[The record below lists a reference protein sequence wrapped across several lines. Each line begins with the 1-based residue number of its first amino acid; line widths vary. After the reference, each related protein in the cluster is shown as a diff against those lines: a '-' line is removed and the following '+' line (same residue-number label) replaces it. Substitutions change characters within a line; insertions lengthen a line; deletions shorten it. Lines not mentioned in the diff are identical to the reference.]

1 MQIGQKYHCRIVQQA
16 TGKKVVGNRLKT
28 KVYKQ
33 GTMIDLTC
41 VNGSSVPNGYMPTF
55 LTNDGYN
62 IPKLSVYPLQMI
74 ANTRDQ
80 QVAEKRFEDAEVLVN
95 EKPRLSTKEV
105 KLLPSLKEQSK
116 SVVNIGLIGA
126 GAGLFYA
133 FSKGKSKPLY
143 TIVGLVGGMMIG
155 NVFYKKVKKEK

>member
-41 VNGSSVPNGYMPTF
+41 VNGSSLPNGYIPTF
-55 LTNDGYN
+55 VTNDGYN
-62 IPKLSVYPLQMI
+62 IPKLSVYPLQLI
-74 ANTRDQ
+74 TNTRSQ
-80 QVAEKRFEDAEVLVN
+80 EIAEKRFEDAEVLVN
-95 EKPRLSTKEV
+95 EKPRLSKKEV
-105 KLLPSLKEQSK
+105 KLLPSIKEQSK
-116 SVVNIGLIGA
+116 SAVNV
-126 GAGLFYA
+126 GLFGGAVGLVYA

-143 TIVGLVGGMMIG
+143 TLVGLVGGMAIG
-155 NVFYKKVKKEK
+155 NVFYKKNKK